1 MHRIA
6 LLPLVLAA
14 STLACNLLGSD
25 EPDSPPAAESDSS
38 HPAESDSEQS
48 ADQPADDPSAGQSSE
63 GGPEF
68 LDLDDPLTYE
78 EPQELLSSY
87 RIALS
92 FSFERTGADGSPVQ
106 GAVMAD
112 GERTLDPLAMN
123 MTFDGLYNA
132 SLSGELPFSFSLIDN
147 IYTFSAPQFGCA
159 TIPAGE
165 FQDPFA
171 LLIDTGGFL
180 LGHAPRMRPDDV
192 INGVPVYGFSLDA
205 SNVEPGELDI
215 AQFDSG
221 AVFIAK
227 DGGYLVRLEMNGSGT
242 SEMLS
247 GSPELEGDIT
257 YDLHYFNFNQPIE
270 IAPPEGCTQDSSEL
284 QYPVTPDA
292 YQLSTVLGITSYKT
306 DLPLEDVIQFY
317 RDEMPAAGWTLDE
330 EFVSGPIALLSF
342 TGDVG
347 MVQVTLSFDEVTDT
361 VDVGIIKL
369 G

>member
-1 MHRIA
+1 MHRLA
-6 LLPLVLAA
+6 LLPLALAA

-25 EPDSPPAAESDSS
+25 EPDSPLAVETDSSQPVESDS
-38 HPAESDSEQS
+38 DQS
-48 ADQPADDPSAGQSSE
+48 ANDPLAGESSE

-92 FSFERTGADGSPVQ
+92 FSFEGTGADGSPVQ

-123 MTFDGLYNA
+123 MTFDGLDNA
-132 SLSGELPFSFSLIDN
+132 SLSGALPFSFSLIDN
-147 IYTFSAPQFGCA
+147 VYTFSAPQFGCA
-159 TIPAGE
+159 TIPADE

-180 LGHAPRMRPDDV
+180 LGSAPRMRPDEV

-221 AVFIAK
+221 SVYLAK
-227 DGGYLVRLEMNGSGT
+227 DGGYLVQLEMSGRGI

-247 GSPELEGDIT
+247 GSPDLEGDIT
-257 YDLHYFNFNQPIE
+257 YTLNYPDFNQAVDIR
-270 IAPPEGCTQDSSEL
+270 PPEGCAQESSGSK
-284 QYPVTPDA
+284 YPITADA
-292 YQLSTVLGITSYKT
+292 YQISQVLGITSYKT

-317 RDEMPAAGWTLDE
+317 RDEMATAGWTLAE
-330 EFVSGPIALLSF
+330 EFVTGPVALLSF
-342 TGDVG
+342 TSDTGT
-347 MVQVTLSFDEVTDT
+347 VQITLTFDQGTGS
-361 VDVGIIKL
+361 VDVGIIDL

>member
-6 LLPLVLAA
+6 LLPLALAA

-38 HPAESDSEQS
+38 QPVESDSGQS

-78 EPQELLSSY
+78 EPQEMLSSY
-87 RIALS
+87 RIALI
-92 FSFERTGADGSPVQ
+92 FAFEGVDADGSLVQ
-106 GAVMAD
+106 GAVTAE
-112 GERTLDPLAMN
+112 GERTLDPLAMR
-123 MTFDGLYNA
+123 MTFDGIDNA
-132 SLSGELPFSFSLIDN
+132 SMSGALPFSFSLVDN
-147 IYTFSAPQFGCA
+147 SYTFSAPLVGCA

-171 LLIDTGGFL
+171 LLIDAGGFL
-180 LGHAPRMRPDDV
+180 LGNASRMRPDEV
-192 INGVPVYGFSLDA
+192 INGIPTYGFSLDA

-221 AVFIAK
+221 SVYLAK
-227 DGGYLVRLEMNGSGT
+227 DGGYLVRLEMNGRGI

-247 GSPELEGDIT
+247 GSPDLEGEIAYTLNYSD
-257 YDLHYFNFNQPIE
+257 FNQSVDIK
-270 IAPPEGCTQDSSEL
+270 PPEGCAQDSSQLE
-284 QYPVTPDA
+284 YPITPDA

-306 DLPLEDVIQFY
+306 DLSLEDVIQFY
-317 RDEMPAAGWTLDE
+317 RDEMPGAGWTLDE

-342 TGDVG
+342 AGNAGT
-347 MVQVTLSFDEVTDT
+347 VQVTLSFDEGTGT

>member
-6 LLPLVLAA
+6 LLPLALAA

-38 HPAESDSEQS
+38 QPVESDSGQS
-48 ADQPADDPSAGQSSE
+48 ADQPADDPSAGQSSD

-92 FSFERTGADGSPVQ
+92 FAFEGVDADGSLVQ
-106 GAVMAD
+106 GAVTAE
-112 GERTLDPLAMN
+112 GERRLDPLAMS
-123 MTFDGLYNA
+123 MTFDGIDNA
-132 SLSGELPFSFSLIDN
+132 SMSGALPFSFSLVDN
-147 IYTFSAPQFGCA
+147 SYTFSAPLVGCA

-171 LLIDTGGFL
+171 LLIDAGGFL
-180 LGHAPRMRPDDV
+180 LGNASRMRPDEV
-192 INGVPVYGFSLDA
+192 INGIPTYGFSLDA

-221 AVFIAK
+221 SVYLAK
-227 DGGYLVRLEMNGSGT
+227 DGEYLVRLEMNGRGI

-247 GSPELEGDIT
+247 GSPDLEGEIAYTLNYSD
-257 YDLHYFNFNQPIE
+257 FNQAVDIM
-270 IAPPEGCTQDSSEL
+270 PPEGCAQESSESK
-284 QYPVTPDA
+284 YPITADA
-292 YQLSTVLGITSYKT
+292 YQVSQVFGITSYKT

-317 RDEMPAAGWTLDE
+317 RDEMATAGWTLAE
-330 EFVSGPIALLSF
+330 EFVTGPVALLSF
-342 TGDVG
+342 TSESGT
-347 MVQVTLSFDEVTDT
+347 VQITLTFDQGTGS
-361 VDVGIIKL
+361 VDVGVIDL

>member
-1 MHRIA
+1 MNRIA
-6 LLPLVLAA
+6 LLLLALAA

-25 EPDSPPAAESDSS
+25 EPDSPPASESDSS
-38 HPAESDSEQS
+38 QPSESDSG
-48 ADQPADDPSAGQSSE
+48 QPAEDSQSGLDSG
-63 GGPEF
+63 GGPDF
-68 LDLDDPLTYE
+68 LDLDDPQTYL
-78 EPQELLSSY
+78 EPQELLNNY

-92 FSFERTGADGSPVQ
+92 FSFEGAGADANPVQ

-112 GERTLDPLAMN
+112 GERSLDPLAMT
-123 MTFDGLYNA
+123 MTFDGFDNA

-147 IYTFSAPQFGCA
+147 IYTFSAPLFGCA

-180 LGHAPRMRPDDV
+180 LGNAPRMRPDDV

-215 AQFDSG
+215 AKFDSG
-221 AVFIAK
+221 TVYIAK

-247 GSPELEGDIT
+247 GSPDLEGDIT
-257 YDLHYFNFNQPIE
+257 YDLNYFDFNQTVDIK
-270 IAPPEGCTQDSSEL
+270 PPEGCTQNSSEL
-284 QYPVTPDA
+284 EYPVTPDA
-292 YQLSTVLGITSYKT
+292 YQLSRVLGITSYKT

-317 RDEMPAAGWTLDE
+317 RDEMPTAGWTLEE

-342 TGDVG
+342 VGDAG
-347 MVQVTLSFDEVTDT
+347 TVQVTLSFDEATDS

-369 G
+369 V

>member
-6 LLPLVLAA
+6 LLPLALAA
-14 STLACNLLGSD
+14 TTLACNLLGSD
-25 EPDSPPAAESDSS
+25 EPESPPAAESDSS
-38 HPAESDSEQS
+38 QTSQSESGQP
-48 ADQPADDPSAGQSSE
+48 ADQPAEDPQS
-63 GGPEF
+63 GPDSGNGPDF
-68 LDLDDPLTYE
+68 LDLDDPLTYQ
-78 EPQELLSSY
+78 EPQDLLSSY

-92 FSFERTGADGSPVQ
+92 FSFEGIGADGSPVQ

-123 MTFDGLYNA
+123 MTFDGLDNA

-147 IYTFSAPQFGCA
+147 IYTFSAPLFGCA

-180 LGHAPRMRPDDV
+180 LGNAPRMRPDDV
-192 INGVPVYGFSLDA
+192 INGVPVYSFSLDT

-221 AVFIAK
+221 TVYIAK

-247 GSPELEGDIT
+247 GSPDLEGDIT
-257 YDLHYFNFNQPIE
+257 YDLNYFDFNQTVE
-270 IAPPEGCTQDSSEL
+270 IKPPEGCTQDSSEL
-284 QYPVTPDA
+284 EYPVTPDA

-317 RDEMPAAGWTLDE
+317 RDEMPAAGWTLEE

-342 TGDVG
+342 AGDAG
-347 MVQVTLSFDEVTDT
+347 TVQITLNFDEATDT